1 MVTTETGGDKNANE
15 ERRKS
20 DHMTPERRKKSQ
32 PLGTIEY
39 TVRKM
44 FVITLGTLGITNN
57 QQ

>member
-32 PLGTIEY
+32 PVGTIEY
-39 TVRKM
+39 TVRKT
-44 FVITLGTLGITNN
+44 FAISLVTWG
-57 QQ
+57 